1 MARQQCPSAAAVHP
15 AVVDILQYV
24 VVLALVFV
32 VSLMASVLAIV
43 YSAWV
48 RHFSSSWMRPGANG
62 VCDVSQK
69 SVFY

>member
-1 MARQQCPSAAAVHP
+1 MHP

-48 RHFSSSWMRPGANG
+48 RHFSSSWMLM
-62 VCDVSQK
+62 VSAMR
-69 SVFY
+69 STAAVVWM